1 MTETIKMRTMETA
14 YQAIKEMDPD
24 TAITRWAIRQAV
36 SGGYIPS
43 KRVGKKYIFN
53 LDTLLDYFFYSY
65 STAYN
70 KLQTESDKV
79 KFIDAV
85 MKYAFFGEEPDLPEY
100 LDSMFDLARPNIDQ
114 SVNNA
119 LQGAVNGRKGG
130 APIGNQNARK
140 KSAEE
145 QTTLGLNEFKV
156 DKDKEKDMEYGT
168 ENNTVSIYTED
179 YAGRGNI
186 DYTKITEHSRYQ
198 ST

>member
-1 MTETIKMRTMETA
+1 MEN
-14 YQAIKEMDPD
+14 
-24 TAITRWAIRQAV
+24 
-36 SGGYIPS
+36 
-43 KRVGKKYIFN
+43 RVNRFP
-53 LDTLLDYFFYSY
+53 FFYSY
-65 STAYN
+65 YTAYN
-70 KLQTESDKV
+70 KLKNESDKV

-114 SVNNA
+114 SVKNA

-130 APIGNQNARK
+130 APNGNQNARK
-140 KSAEE
+140 KSAGNE
-145 QTTLGLNEFKV
+145 TTPGLNENKA
-156 DKDKEKDMEYGT
+156 DEDKEKDMEYGNQ
-168 ENNTVSIYTED
+168 NNTVSKCTED